1 MAQTQV
7 PSQPERQAF
16 LARMRHSAA
25 HVMADAVLEMFPD
38 AQLAIG
44 PAIEDGFYYDFKLP
58 RPLTPDDL
66 REIEE
71 RMRRI
76 IAADF
81 PFIREYMDRDEAIRF
96 FTERNQPFKVE
107 IIQELPEEGL
117 EDGKV
122 SIYRHGKFIDL
133 CRGPHVERTGQIGP
147 FKLLSVAGAYWRG
160 DEKRPMLQ
168 RIYGTA
174 WPTQE
179 ELEAYLQRLEEAQ
192 RRDHRRLGREL
203 DLFSVSEMVGAGLIL
218 WHPKGARI
226 RTIIEDYWRQLHYER
241 GYELVY
247 TPHVGRK
254 ELWEISGHLDFYREN
269 MFPAM
274 VGETQE
280 FYVKPMSCPFHI
292 QIYKSSLR
300 SYRDLPLRLGE
311 IAAVYRFER
320 PGVLH
325 GLLRVRGFSQ
335 DDAHIF
341 CRPDQIEEEIV
352 GVLDLTLEIMR
363 TFGFHEYAVY
373 LATRPEKFVGDPE
386 QWEAATEALRRALEK
401 QGMAYD
407 LDEGGGAFYGPKID
421 FHIKDA
427 LGRTWQCTTIQFD
440 FNMPERFDLTYV
452 GEDGRHHRPYM
463 VHRAILGSLERFLGI
478 LIEHYAGAF
487 PVWLAPVQVIVLP
500 IADRHTPYAR
510 TVAATLRTAG
520 LRVQVDER
528 REKVQAKIR
537 DAQLQKIP
545 YMLVVGDREAAD
557 QTVAVRLRTG
567 ETLGPM
573 PVENFVRLATT
584 VASQRALTLLPE
596 SVSTG

>member
-1 MAQTQV
+1 
-7 PSQPERQAF
+7 
-16 LARMRHSAA
+16 
-25 HVMADAVLEMFPD
+25 MADAVLEMFPD

-573 PVENFVRLATT
+573 PVENFVRLAAT

>member
-25 HVMADAVLEMFPD
+25 HVMADAVLEIFPD

-254 ELWEISGHLDFYREN
+254 ELWAISGHLDFYREN

-363 TFGFHEYAVY
+363 TFGFREYAVY

-520 LRVQVDER
+520 LRAQVDER

>member
-1 MAQTQV
+1 VAQTQV

>member
-25 HVMADAVLEMFPD
+25 HVMADAVLEIFPD

-363 TFGFHEYAVY
+363 TFGFREYAVY